1 MDAARRWGPPV
12 WALALAL
19 LMLGPA
25 LRLGYV
31 LSYDMVWVPD
41 LALRSDFLGVGS
53 QLPRAVPSDALVSV
67 VDELVPGMLL
77 QKLVLL
83 AALAGGGAGAALLA
97 PAGSLVG
104 RLVAVTVYQWNP
116 FTAERLAIGHWP
128 VLLGYAAL
136 PWVVVA
142 AQQLRRD
149 GRVPV
154 RLWWL
159 VPLGSLSAGAGLVT
173 AVGLLAFGWRRGA
186 RRADAT
192 LVAVVLAGNA
202 PWVVSGL
209 LHHSAAV
216 TDAAGAGFFALQDAG
231 PLPAPVAAL
240 GLGGI
245 WNVEV
250 LLPSREGAMAV
261 VSLAVL
267 ALLCAV
273 GVRAWAAALP
283 RRDVV
288 AFVVCWAI
296 GWGTAVLTWA
306 LPDAMAWSVAH
317 VPGAGLLR
325 DGSRVLALCAP
336 LLAALAG
343 YGAATVTRKV
353 AGPAPRASLGLALLL
368 APVATMP
375 DAAFGES
382 GRLQPVDYPASYLA
396 AADLVGDRY
405 AQGQQGDVLVLPL
418 TSYRA
423 PAWNDGR
430 KVLDPMGR
438 LLPADYVASDELS
451 VSGRLLAGEDPRV
464 REVAGALA
472 APTPAARSRRLAE
485 AGIGL
490 VVEERDAAAPLPE
503 LDGRAETVGDTV
515 TVLRLDAAQEEPTPV
530 AWWVAMAIAWTAYA
544 GMFAW
549 ALVRALTEVTGTFGR
564 YWGPSAVR

>member
-1 MDAARRWGPPV
+1 ML

-25 LRLGYV
+25 LGHGYV

-77 QKLVLL
+77 QKLVLV
-83 AALAGGGAGAALLA
+83 AVLAGGGAGAALLA
-97 PAGSLVG
+97 PVDSLVG

-116 FTAERLAIGHWP
+116 FTAERLVMGHWP
-128 VLLGYAAL
+128 VLLGYAVL

-142 AQQLRRD
+142 AQEVRRRQ
-149 GRVPV
+149 RVPL

-173 AVGLLAFGWRRGA
+173 AAALLAFGWRRGSA
-186 RRADAT
+186 RRNAA
-192 LVAVVLAGNA
+192 LVAMVLAGNA

-209 LHHSAAV
+209 LHHGAAV
-216 TDAAGAGFFALQDAG
+216 TDAAGAGFFSLQGAG

-250 LLPSREGAMAV
+250 LLPSRHGALAV
-261 VSLAVL
+261 VSLVVL
-267 ALLCAV
+267 LLLCAV

-288 AFVVCWAI
+288 AFVGCWAV

-325 DGSRVLALCAP
+325 DGSRMLALCAP

-343 YGAATVTRKV
+343 YGAATVTRRV
-353 AGPAPRASLGLALLL
+353 AAPAPRASLGLALVL
-368 APVATMP
+368 APVAAMP

-382 GRLQPVDYPASYLA
+382 GRLQPVDYPSSYLE
-396 AADLVGDRY
+396 AADLVRDRY
-405 AQGQQGDVLVLPL
+405 AGGQQGDVLVLPL
-418 TSYRA
+418 SSYRA
-423 PAWNDGR
+423 PAWNGDR

-438 LLPADYVASDELS
+438 LLPADYVASDQLS

-464 REVAGALA
+464 REVADALA
-472 APTPAARSRRLAE
+472 GPTPAARSRALAG

-490 VVEERDAAAPLPE
+490 VVEERDAGGTLPE
-503 LDGRAETVGDTV
+503 LQGRQDRVGDAV
-515 TVLRLDAAQEEPTPV
+515 TVVQLDDPRGRHTPV
-530 AWWVAMAIAWTAYA
+530 TWWIAMGTAWTAYLA
-544 GMFAW
+544 TWAW
-549 ALVRALTEVTGTFGR
+549 AFLRGATKLPRTFGR
-564 YWGPSAVR
+564 Y